1 MYLGKAEVFHSL
13 SSFRH
18 DNHFS
23 LCKTLTPTACDGWRC
38 AVYGFSRCR
47 RCLFCLQ
54 LGKIFG
60 FEASQLGCQELS
72 LHIEQRFRF
81 LWPNL
86 ESKKQ
91 KKEQYFIS
99 GLTVLLRVTS
109 YLVWRKRKRFL
120 SFSKY
125 KNILRTARLD
135 QNKKER

>member
-47 RCLFCLQ
+47 RCLFCLW
-54 LGKIFG
+54 LGKFFG

-81 LWPNL
+81 LWPNI
-86 ESKKQ
+86 ESKKLEKGTIFHFRTYCPLESYQLLSLAKTEEIPFIFKIQ
-91 KKEQYFIS
+91 K
-99 GLTVLLRVTS
+99 
-109 YLVWRKRKRFL
+109 YLED
-120 SFSKY
+120 SPP
-125 KNILRTARLD
+125 
-135 QNKKER
+135 